1 MEPVRDDGVAPTA
14 VHAPTSGIRTAT
26 DTGTPDFTVKTTL
39 EGDLV
44 RLVPAVREHAATL
57 HRLLSDPEVGRLTG
71 SVHTSD
77 AGSAASAAASPWSVA
92 QLEEVYDRWSHADD
106 RIVWAIQERSSGRIV
121 GESVL
126 SELDEDNLSCG
137 FRIWIS
143 GARDRGLG
151 TEAVRLT
158 LRHAF
163 EDQRLHRV
171 GLEVYEFN
179 PRARHVYE
187 KAGFTHEGTM
197 REALQFDGQWVDCHV
212 MGILAREWFR

>member
-1 MEPVRDDGVAPTA
+1 MEPVPDDGAAPSA
-14 VHAPTSGIRTAT
+14 VNAPAHG
-26 DTGTPDFTVKTTL
+26 TGTPDFNVKTAL

-44 RLVPAVREHAATL
+44 RLVPAAREHAATL
-57 HRLLSDPEVGRLTG
+57 HGLLSDPEVGRLTG

-77 AGSAASAAASPWSVA
+77 AGPDGFAAASPWTVA
-92 QLEEVYDRWSHADD
+92 QLEDIYERWSHADD
-106 RIVWAIQERSSGRIV
+106 RIVWAIQQRSSGRIV

-126 SELDEDNLSCG
+126 SELDGGNRSCG

-151 TEAVRLT
+151 TEAVRRT

-163 EDQRLHRV
+163 EDQHLHRV
-171 GLEVYEFN
+171 GLEVYDFN

-187 KAGFTHEGTM
+187 KAGFIHEGTQ
-197 REALQFDGQWVDCHV
+197 REALLFDGQRIDCHV
-212 MGILAREWFR
+212 MGILAREWFAQARP

>member
-1 MEPVRDDGVAPTA
+1 MDPAPDDGA
-14 VHAPTSGIRTAT
+14 VPAAVTVPASGA
-26 DTGTPDFTVKTTL
+26 GTPDFSVKTIL
-39 EGDLV
+39 EGELV

-57 HRLLSDPEVGRLTG
+57 HGLLSDPEVGRLTG
-71 SVHTSD
+71 SVHSSSP
-77 AGSAASAAASPWSVA
+77 GPAAASPWSVA
-92 QLEEVYDRWSHADD
+92 QLEEVYDRWSHAGD
-106 RIVWAIQERSSGRIV
+106 RIVWTIRERSSGRIV

-126 SELDEDNLSCG
+126 NELDEDNLSCG

-163 EDQRLHRV
+163 EAQHLHRV
-171 GLEVYEFN
+171 GLEVYDFN

-187 KAGFTHEGTM
+187 KTGFTHEGTL
-197 REALQFDGQWVDCHV
+197 REALRFDGQWVDCHV
-212 MGILAREWFR
+212 MGMLSREWFR

>member
-1 MEPVRDDGVAPTA
+1 MDPVPDDGAAPAA
-14 VHAPTSGIRTAT
+14 VDAPASG
-26 DTGTPDFTVKTTL
+26 TGTPDFTVKVAL

-44 RLVPAVREHAATL
+44 RLVPAAREHAATL
-57 HRLLSDPEVGRLTG
+57 HGLLSDPEVGRLTG
-71 SVHTSD
+71 SVHASD
-77 AGSAASAAASPWSVA
+77 PGPAAAPPWSVA
-92 QLEEVYDRWSHADD
+92 QLEETYDGWSHAQD
-106 RIVWAIQERSSGRIV
+106 RIVWVIRERSSGRIV

-126 SELDEDNLSCG
+126 NELDEDNLSCG

-163 EDQRLHRV
+163 EAQHLHRV
-171 GLEVYEFN
+171 GLEVYDFN

-187 KAGFTHEGTM
+187 KAGFTREGTM
-197 REALQFDGQWVDCHV
+197 REALWSDGQWVDCHV
-212 MGILAREWFR
+212 MGILSQEWFR

>member
-1 MEPVRDDGVAPTA
+1 MKPVPDGGAAPTA
-14 VHAPTSGIRTAT
+14 ANSPTGA
-26 DTGTPDFTVKTTL
+26 TGTADFTVKTVL
-39 EGDLV
+39 EGHLV
-44 RLVPAVREHAATL
+44 RLVPAAREHAATL
-57 HRLLSDPEVGRLTG
+57 HGLLADPEVGRLTG

-77 AGSAASAAASPWSVA
+77 AGPGGSTAASPWSVA
-92 QLEEVYDRWSHADD
+92 HLEEVYERWSHAVD
-106 RIVWAIQERSSGRIV
+106 RIAWVIEERSSGRIV

-126 SELDEDNLSCG
+126 SELDEENLSCG

-151 TEAVRLT
+151 TEAVRLA

-171 GLEVYEFN
+171 GLEVYDSN

-187 KAGFTHEGTM
+187 KAGFVLEGTM
-197 REALQFDGQWVDCHV
+197 REALLFDGQWIDCHV

>member
-1 MEPVRDDGVAPTA
+1 MKPVPDGGADRAA
-14 VHAPTSGIRTAT
+14 VNPPAGGA
-26 DTGTPDFTVKTTL
+26 GTPVFTVKTAL

-44 RLVPAVREHAATL
+44 RLVPATGEHAVPL
-57 HRLLSDPEVGRLTG
+57 HGLLADPEVGRLTG

-77 AGSAASAAASPWSVA
+77 VGPAGTTAAVPWSVA
-92 QLEEVYDRWSHADD
+92 QLEEVYERWSHADD
-106 RIVWAIQERSSGRIV
+106 RIVWVIQDRSSGNLV

-126 SELDEDNLSCG
+126 SELDEDNRTCG

-163 EDQRLHRV
+163 EDQHLHRV
-171 GLEVYEFN
+171 GLEVYDFN

-187 KAGFTHEGTM
+187 KAGFIHEGTQ
-197 REALQFDGQWVDCHV
+197 REALLFDGQRIDCHV
-212 MGILAREWFR
+212 MGILAREWFAQARP